1 MMHLLQLF
9 AIMLLCRPFFMYDAV
24 SHVNTAFPK
33 TTTLRDKSSSRQF
46 IQAATKAS
54 ILAVKLMNHYINT
67 SFKEVKRMEC
77 YIIITCCFYS
87 SIFIGISILNGNYQ
101 FDTVGGEEEEQ
112 GSYTETEMMNLLR
125 NAVFILNHY
134 STCNKGAER
143 YAEIGSDL
151 IDALANRHKSGSA
164 TSGES
169 MNEAGDTTN
178 ESLLDGDEVFNYF
191 NFTDDANAQDLQNL
205 IDFQQF
211 FVSLDIT
218 TGSVSDSSN
227 MPYDYGN
234 YDLFF
239 GDKY

>member
-1 MMHLLQLF
+1 
-9 AIMLLCRPFFMYDAV
+9 MYDAV

-33 TTTLRDKSSSRQF
+33 TTTLKDKSSSRQF

-54 ILAVKLMNHYINT
+54 ILSVKLMNHYINT
-67 SFKEVKRMEC
+67 SFREVKRMEC

-101 FDTVGGEEEEQ
+101 FDVDEADEEEQ
-112 GSYTETEMMNLLR
+112 GSYTETDMMNLLR
-125 NAVFILNHY
+125 SAVYILNHY

-151 IDALANRHKSGSA
+151 IDALANRHKTKQSSSSS
-164 TSGES
+164 TV
-169 MNEAGDTTN
+169 TTAN
-178 ESLLDGDEVFNYF
+178 THSDDSNDSLLDADEVFNYF
-191 NFTDDANAQDLQNL
+191 NFTDVANAQDLQNL

-218 TGSVSDSSN
+218 NASISDSSN